1 MGTLRRGLHDPGATS
16 LAKHPVEQHRQ
27 PHGCDSE
34 LALDDTTGLHV
45 LVEGAAEDDM
55 VGARCCAAY
64 DGAVTEAVRVARGRV
79 ERLLSL
85 GRHSWHSETVRNT
98 VGNI

>member
-1 MGTLRRGLHDPGATS
+1 MLLCTTARGRFKS

-27 PHGCDSE
+27 PHGRDSE
-34 LALDDTTGLHV
+34 LALDDTAGLHV
-45 LVEGAAEDDM
+45 LVEGGAEDDM

-85 GRHSWHSETVRNT
+85 GGS
-98 VGNI
+98 GNQIQRQ